1 MNSFLWSYAI
11 KDLFR
16 QKTRTFLGVMGV
28 GVSLFLLTS
37 VSFVTDSVS
46 YNFVDFLTLG
56 AGDQDMVL
64 SSRPQN
70 SSQSNFTEYYDY
82 TTVVPQIRNATDEIG
97 DIIPRGYFYTTF
109 VPDNIT
115 YDYRWRNS
123 WLCAIDLE
131 FEYSIDFGKFH
142 NLEAN
147 LSLLDGLPV
156 NSCIVTPSFAER
168 NDLVP
173 GDIAQIWIGEL
184 NNTVNLTVASTFEHS
199 RKFPMHWE
207 PEVVVD
213 LSWFGELA
221 DIRNNNTNY
230 DPQFTWENKVNAL
243 ILVLANAAEIYDVR
257 DVEGSEIFISN
268 IGADILQTL
277 GIQEWE
283 IDYPKLQLLFL
294 SEFLTLTMNI
304 LFITI
309 GLISMLISGILI
321 NGILSTSVEERIKEY
336 GINRVLGARK
346 LYNLKLIIIQGSL
359 IALIGTTV
367 GVILSAII
375 LRFVGVP
382 IANNRIARAGV
393 DMALTFVIRPRS
405 IFLSYLI
412 GIGVSMAISV
422 IPALKVM
429 RMKIVESINPYRT
442 TDEVYHM
449 QKEGTANIKLIIIGI
464 ILSANAGFIYFL
476 IPRIIISF
484 QFGILASV
492 LIITLLVFMI
502 GVSLMAIGF
511 MPILIR
517 LLVKVFEP
525 FNQKLMNIV
534 RITVH
539 RHQRRNMSTSVMFVL
554 SFSFILFTTSMVE
567 IQLKQTGGLIQYD
580 MGSDIVIRSRDHNLH
595 AATVDIVDD
604 LMSVEGIER
613 VSSVLASANDLEDIY
628 REENKDFDVEMGDF
642 INYASQGVR
651 LYGIDENFV
660 DTLWSQ
666 EYVVFSEGD
675 KNTAFTALY
684 NEDEINIIISAS
696 LASGLRVHL
705 GDVARLTFTRGTEEE
720 PFICRVVGVAKSMP
734 GMDGRFSESGI
745 GSTFRA
751 GGVLIS
757 AENYIKGMNVPGDE
771 DAYIDKIFVKV
782 QNGYNSTIV
791 ANTIKEQFGD
801 DFNIRVELTSEG
813 IAEAERA
820 FLIVKYLFLAIL
832 IGTVLIALFGL
843 ITSSYSSILER
854 KREIGIIRT
863 LGLYGHEVE
872 RMFLLENMILLLSSS
887 TSGGIIGFLMALG
900 LSENMTLFIQ
910 SPRMIAIPWD
920 IIAII
925 YSVSVITLIVGM
937 KWLMRKLRYQNL
949 IEIFRE
955 TL

>member
-1 MNSFLWSYAI
+1 MNTFLWNYAI

-16 QKTRTFLGVMGV
+16 QKTRTLLGVLGIA
-28 GVSLFLLTS
+28 VSLFLLTS

-56 AGDQDMVL
+56 AGNQDMVI
-64 SSRPQN
+64 SARPQN
-70 SSQSNFTEYYDY
+70 SSQSNFTQYYDY
-82 TTVVPQIRNATDEIG
+82 TTVTPAIREATDEIG
-97 DIIPRGYFYTTF
+97 EIIPRGYFYTTF

-115 YDYRWRNS
+115 YDYRWRDS

-131 FEYSIDFGKFH
+131 FEYSIEFGKFK
-142 NLEAN
+142 NLEGN
-147 LSLLDGLPV
+147 LSLSEGLPA

-168 NDLVP
+168 NDLVS

-184 NNTVNLTVASTFEHS
+184 NNTVNLTVVSTYEHGS
-199 RKFPMHWE
+199 KFPMNWE
-207 PEVVVD
+207 PEIVVD

-221 DIRNNNTNY
+221 DARNNNTKY
-230 DPQFTWENKVNAL
+230 DPQFTWVNRVNAL

-257 DVEGSEIFISN
+257 DVDGSENYISN
-268 IGADILQTL
+268 IGADILANI

-304 LFITI
+304 LFISI

-346 LYNLKLIIIQGSL
+346 LYNLKLIIIQGTIISFL
-359 IALIGTTV
+359 GTTV
-367 GVILSAII
+367 GVLLSAIL

-382 IANNRIARAGV
+382 IANNRLFMAGF
-393 DMALTFVIRPRS
+393 DATLIFVIRPSS
-405 IFLSYLI
+405 ILLSYAI

-449 QKEGTANIKLIIIGI
+449 QKEGSANVKLIIIGI

-567 IQLKQTGGLIQYD
+567 IQLKQTGALIQYD
-580 MGSDIVIRSRDHNLH
+580 MGSDILVRSRDYTLH
-595 AATVDIVDD
+595 AATAELADA
-604 LMSVEGIER
+604 LMGLEGIER
-613 VSSVLASANDLEDIY
+613 VSSVIASSSDLEDIY
-628 REENKDFDVEMGDF
+628 REENKEFEVRLGDY
-642 INYASQGVR
+642 IDYQNQNIR
-651 LYGIDENFV
+651 LYGIDENYV

-675 KNTAFTALY
+675 MNQAFAALY
-684 NEDEINIIISAS
+684 NETEMNIIISAS
-696 LASGLRVHL
+696 LASFLRVHL

-745 GSTFRA
+745 GSTFMA

-757 AENYIKGMNVPGDE
+757 AQNYIRGMNIPGE
-771 DAYIDKIFVKV
+771 EQAYIDKIFVKV
-782 QNGYNSTIV
+782 QDGYNSTIV
-791 ANTIKEQFGD
+791 ANMIEEEFGD
-801 DFNIRVELTSEG
+801 DFNLRVGLTSEG

-863 LGLYGHEVE
+863 LGLYGSEVE

-887 TSGGIIGFLMALG
+887 TSGGLIGFLMALG

-925 YSVSVITLIVGM
+925 YSVSVITLIIGM
-937 KWLMRKLRYQNL
+937 KVLMRKLKYQNL